1 MNLSHLYYF
10 KKLVEVQH
18 YTKAA
23 QELYIAQPTLS
34 AAISALEKELG
45 APLFQK
51 KTRAVRLTP
60 YGQDFYHYV
69 NAALQNLD
77 KGVDLVEQRAGLR
90 RMTVHIG
97 AIYAVQDLEWSR
109 HLKQFRASMPT
120 AVSLDIRQERTA
132 ALIKGLKS
140 GAYDVAFIGSPIDDP
155 QIVSVPYR
163 AFDLTLAVNEKH
175 PLAGRESV
183 ALSQLR
189 PYHLLSYGE
198 RSSVYQELVGPFK
211 RNGLDPDLSYSD
223 GITMCSM
230 VEVDQS
236 LIALVVESF
245 LLRAFDHLSFV
256 RVQKIPRRCH
266 TVYLTYRD
274 DEYSPDIVKHFVRFF
289 SEHAPILHQE
299 IGSWDDPDGPMHTGI
314 PARLG

>member
-51 KTRAVRLTP
+51 KTRTVRLTP
-60 YGQDFYHYV
+60 YGQDFYRYV
-69 NAALQNLD
+69 NVALQNLD

-97 AIYAVQDLEWSR
+97 AIYAVQDLDWAR
-109 HLKQFRASMPT
+109 NMKRFRASMPT
-120 AVSLDIRQERTA
+120 AVTLDIRQDRSQ

-140 GAYDVAFIGSPIDDP
+140 GQYDVAFIGTPSDDP
-155 QIVSVPYR
+155 AIVSVPYR
-163 AFDLTLAVNEKH
+163 TFDLVLAVNEKN
-175 PLAGRESV
+175 PLAGRKSV
-183 ALSQLR
+183 TLSQLR

-198 RSSVYQELVGPFK
+198 RSSVYRELVGPFE

-230 VEVDQS
+230 VEADQS
-236 LIALVVESF
+236 LIALVVKSF
-245 LLRAFDHLSFV
+245 LLQAFDHLSFV
-256 RVQKIPRRCH
+256 QVEKIPQRSH
-266 TVYLTYRD
+266 KAYLTYRD
-274 DEYSPDIVKHFVRFF
+274 DEYSPDIVKQFVKFF
-289 SEHAPILHQE
+289 SENAPIALAEGCKADQASTLR
-299 IGSWDDPDGPMHTGI
+299 G
-314 PARLG
+314 